1 MFSILLYKAK
11 KTKVI
16 QKYRIYLILTDNAFP
31 DKFGLDR
38 VMEAL
43 EANMWPTMDFKT
55 QQRPVKTAIVE
66 VRDLSLKLSLTLVFQ
81 GIEEDF
87 EVEITRDNDI
97 VQVTETTI
105 TTTTTVQEE
114 EPSKPKLS
122 KTERR
127 ERALQREAQEK
138 AKQVKKTYTFVS
150 LTCFKGRTR
159 SCQERCKS

>member
-66 VRDLSLKLSLTLVFQ
+66 VRDLSLKLSLTLVF
-81 GIEEDF
+81 
-87 EVEITRDNDI
+87 
-97 VQVTETTI
+97 
-105 TTTTTVQEE
+105 
-114 EPSKPKLS
+114 
-122 KTERR
+122 
-127 ERALQREAQEK
+127 
-138 AKQVKKTYTFVS
+138 
-150 LTCFKGRTR
+150 
-159 SCQERCKS
+159 